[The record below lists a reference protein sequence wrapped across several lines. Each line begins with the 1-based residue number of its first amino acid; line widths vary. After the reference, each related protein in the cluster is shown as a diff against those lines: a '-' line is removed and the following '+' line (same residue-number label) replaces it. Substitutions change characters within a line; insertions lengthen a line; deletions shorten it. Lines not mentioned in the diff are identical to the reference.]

1 MPAEKL
7 TIDISHKTLW
17 RVAMWVVLFFVAYY
31 VRDVLM
37 VLILSIILASV
48 VEIPVKFFSKFKIPR
63 IASVLII
70 YVFAM
75 LIFALVVYLLFPPL
89 VTEIRNLSMVLPP
102 FVYEL
107 ADGSFLPQIHI
118 NLESAT
124 NLLDMVSGWVN
135 SQTNILSALTSFFG
149 GASSAIIAVV
159 ISFYLSTQE
168 KGIEKFLHLVLPHE
182 KEQYIID
189 LWRRAQNKIANWVR
203 GQIVLGLIM
212 GALVFI
218 GLKIIGIKYA
228 LILALVAAVFEIV
241 PFVGPILAA
250 VPAIILA
257 FLQAPI
263 LAFWTAGMF
272 VVAQQ
277 FENHVLVP
285 LVMRR
290 LVSMNPVI
298 VIIALVLGAKLGGI
312 LGALLG
318 VPVMSVIEEV
328 VADFNKKKNQ
338 VS

>member
-1 MPAEKL
+1 MSTEKL

-17 RVAMWVVLFFVAYY
+17 RIAVWVVLFFVAYY

-37 VLILSIILASV
+37 VLLLSIVLASA
-48 VEIPVKFFSKFKIPR
+48 VEIPVRFFYKFKIPR

-70 YVFAM
+70 YALAIFVFA
-75 LIFALVVYLLFPPL
+75 LIVYLLLPPL
-89 VTEIRNLSMVLPP
+89 VVEIKNLSMVLPP
-102 FVYEL
+102 FFYEL
-107 ADGSFLPQIHI
+107 ADGSFLSQIHL

-124 NLLDMVSGWVN
+124 NFLDIISRWIN
-135 SQTNILSALTSFFG
+135 SQTNILLALTSFFG
-149 GASSAIIAVV
+149 GASSAVIAVV

-182 KEQYIID
+182 KDQYIIG
-189 LWRRAQNKIANWVR
+189 LWGRAQNKIANWLR
-203 GQIVLGLIM
+203 GQVVLGLIM
-212 GALVFI
+212 GALVFV

-228 LILALVAAVFEIV
+228 LILAIVAAAFEIV

-250 VPAIILA
+250 VPAVVLA

-272 VVAQQ
+272 LIAQQ
-277 FENHVLVP
+277 LENHVLVP

-298 VIIALVLGAKLGGI
+298 VIIALIFGAKLGGI

-318 VPVMSVIEEV
+318 VPIMSVIEEV
-328 VADFNKKKNQ
+328 VTDFNKRKTQ
-338 VS
+338 PS

>member
-1 MPAEKL
+1 MPNEKL
-7 TIDISHKTLW
+7 TIDVSYQTLW
-17 RVAMWVVLFFVAYY
+17 RIALWVVLFFVAYY
-31 VRDVLM
+31 VRDILM
-37 VLILSIILASV
+37 VLLLSIILASV
-48 VEIPVKFFSKFKIPR
+48 VEIPVRFFYKFKIPR

-70 YVFAM
+70 YALAIFV
-75 LIFALVVYLLFPPL
+75 FALVVYLLLPPL
-89 VTEIRNLSMVLPP
+89 VVEIKNLSTALPP
-102 FVYEL
+102 FFYEL
-107 ADGSFLPQIHI
+107 ADGSFLPQIRL

-124 NLLDMVSGWVN
+124 NLLDIISGWIN

-149 GASSAIIAVV
+149 GASSAVIAVV

-189 LWRRAQNKIANWVR
+189 LWRRAQNKIANWLR
-203 GQIVLGLIM
+203 GQLALGLSM
-212 GALVFI
+212 GVLVFV

-228 LILALVAAVFEIV
+228 LILGIVAAVFEIV

-250 VPAIILA
+250 VPAIVLA

-272 VVAQQ
+272 LLAQQ

-298 VIIALVLGAKLGGI
+298 VILALIFGAKLGGI

-318 VPVMSVIEEV
+318 VPIMSVIEEV
-328 VADFNKKKNQ
+328 VADFNKRKNK
-338 VS
+338 SS